1 MSDYGFSEF
10 AYTLTFS
17 RYLLTVECSADARLD
32 FKSRSVTNGKT
43 WKQASSKVVE
53 EDWDSHEKVVGV
65 GSALTISR
73 KVTHYPLVAAALDG
87 MTS

>member
-1 MSDYGFSEF
+1 MSDYGFLEF

-17 RYLLTVECSADARLD
+17 RYLQTVECSADARLD
-32 FKSRSVTNGKT
+32 FKSRSVTNRKAR
-43 WKQASSKVVE
+43 KQASSKEVE
-53 EDWDSHEKVVGV
+53 EEWDSHEKVVGV
-65 GSALTISR
+65 GSALTKSR